1 MSREGITKQIQPV
14 LLKILESF
22 VNICD
27 KYNLKYYLIDGS
39 LLGAVRHNGFI
50 PWDDDID
57 VGMPRPD
64 YEKFCEV
71 AKTELP
77 SNMYLVSYE
86 DSLQEGSIA
95 EIARM
100 YCSDMQLKMDYFGN
114 DQPSDAWMDIMIMY
128 GMPCNSLKRTIH
140 YKHYYLL
147 KGLARM
153 GRIEHIGGR
162 KYSGMEKV
170 LIDIARKIDLSKI
183 INTKGLLLRCVKL
196 LKKYPYDK
204 ADYVIVVPSEYGI
217 NEMVPINYYEPGRIV
232 DFEGVRVKIPQ
243 NYDGILKQLYGDYMT
258 PPPPEKRKSKHKVL
272 IVNNKVD

>member
-1 MSREGITKQIQPV
+1 MPRDDITKQIQPV
-14 LLKILESF
+14 LLKILKSF
-22 VNICD
+22 VDICD
-27 KYNLKYYLIDGS
+27 KYNLRYYLIDGS

-64 YEKFCEV
+64 YEKFCEI
-71 AKTELP
+71 ARTELP
-77 SNMYLVSYE
+77 TNMYLVSYE
-86 DSLQEGSIA
+86 ESLQKGSIA

-114 DQPSDAWMDIMIMY
+114 DQPSDTWMDIMIIY
-128 GMPCNSLKRTIH
+128 GMPRNSLMRTIH

-153 GRIEHIGGR
+153 GRIEHIGSR
-162 KYSGMEKV
+162 KYSGIEKI
-170 LIDIARKIDLSKI
+170 LIGIARKIDLSKI

-196 LKKYPYDK
+196 LKKYPYDG

-217 NEMVPINYYEPGRIV
+217 NEMVPINYYEPGRFV
-232 DFEGVRVKIPQ
+232 DFDGVRVKIPHD
-243 NYDGILKQLYGDYMT
+243 YDGILKQLYGDYMT
-258 PPPPEKRKSKHKVL
+258 PPPPEKRTSKHKVF